1 MFSPLGV
8 EDESIATG
16 AGEGGD
22 VTSTER
28 MDSEIANFLKVRCL
42 VTYMCSLLSKQGMCN
57 QPVCQSFGLVND
69 SASHWLVLYSTSNT
83 FGVLKIRAKMNVLN
97 PDKLNIPKTNE

>member
-1 MFSPLGV
+1 MRLPRWLLSYSFGEGKGGENCLLEGFLTSVCFWIVLFSPLGV

-28 MDSEIANFLKVRCL
+28 MDSEIANFLKVRCW
-42 VTYMCSLLSKQGMCN
+42 VTYMCSFVIQAG
-57 QPVCQSFGLVND
+57 
-69 SASHWLVLYSTSNT
+69 
-83 FGVLKIRAKMNVLN
+83 NV
-97 PDKLNIPKTNE
+97 